1 MANDFSK
8 IKIFIKS
15 TSTMYIYSDFIVLCV
30 IFLISTIWL
39 SGGNINIQLFNFT
52 FDNHNEDRSITA
64 GTTARTTQ
72 KENNAV
78 E

>member
-1 MANDFSK
+1 M
-8 IKIFIKS
+8 IQIFIK
-15 TSTMYIYSDFIVLCV
+15 TTTMYIYSDFAILCT

-64 GTTARTTQ
+64 GTTAKTNQ
-72 KENNAV
+72 EENNAL